1 MREVCRQATHLNRSD
16 LVETDLD
23 FLVLSRQGLTLIL
36 VTLVSV
42 ALVVLPLFASDYPI
56 KDKTEY
62 LRILAEWPLLVEPLV
77 DYLRIEI

>member
-1 MREVCRQATHLNRSD
+1 MREVCRQATHLNGSD